1 MIVDNELDLLFRAQ
15 KSFPPSP
22 IEFVGYDPAYEINLN
37 TREIETPK
45 EVVVTEDHNAT
56 TFYFVVDRFLDYI
69 DLSTMHCVILYNTNN
84 VTHAYP
90 VPYYDI
96 YTLSHSNKMIFP
108 WNLSESVTQQPGI
121 VEFSV
126 KFYKIRGEI
135 ASNAELVYSLNT
147 KPAKLTVSY
156 GLDAEKIKDDT
167 TRKIYVE
174 CDLTNISD
182 KRAFEHD
189 LIAEKI
195 DEAILYSLPTLTFDC
210 VLKDNSVITGVQ
222 VGLNGEVNLTNIIS
236 SIGLKSIQ
244 NITLNSQV
252 LTEWP
257 ASTMLN
263 YSYLPEDAKTLL
275 ENYGR
280 LFDILL
286 EIERLREE
294 GTQKQCHWIVMEDS
308 KTM

>member
-84 VTHAYP
+84 TTHAYP

-96 YTLSHSNKMIFP
+96 YTLSHSNKIIFP

-126 KFYKIRGEI
+126 KFYKIKGEI
-135 ASNAELVYSLNT
+135 QQNAELVYSLNT
-147 KPAKLTVSY
+147 KPAKLKVSY
-156 GLDAEKIKDDT
+156 GLDAGKIKDDT

-174 CDLTNISD
+174 CNLNKTDDI
-182 KRAFEHD
+182 KAFEKD
-189 LIAEKI
+189 LLAEKV
-195 DEAILYSLPTLTFDC
+195 DEAILYTRPNLTFDC
-210 VLKDNSVITGVQ
+210 VLKDGTVISKVKADSK
-222 VGLNGEVNLTNIIS
+222 GEINLTSIIS
-236 SIGLKSIQ
+236 PIGLKSIQ
-244 NITLNSQV
+244 NLTVNSSP
-252 LTEWP
+252 LTSWP
-257 ASTMLN
+257 EPSQIN
-263 YSYLPEDAKTLL
+263 YSYLPENAKTLL
-275 ENYGR
+275 ENYGQ
-280 LFDILL
+280 LFDLLL
-286 EIERLREE
+286 EIEKIRQE
-294 GTQKQCHWIVMEDS
+294 GTQKQCRWIVMEDS